1 MAQQNASDTIPRV
14 QASPLSGFPRP
25 GLIPIPNMTVTSTVA
40 STGSGVITLTAAQL
54 LGGFIIIDTQDAQ
67 SATLP
72 TAALLCEAIP
82 GVTGTAQPTGDTALD
97 AGWVLSPGDPGRP
110 EQPAVPVAH
119 IAIEHDEPAH
129 AEAESSPSVDSPP
142 EPSAPQRKPGRSKT
156 RK

>member
-1 MAQQNASDTIPRV
+1 MQDIKTLQYPRHV
-14 QASPLSGFPRP
+14 HRDGQFKIVDSP
-25 GLIPIPNMTVTSTVA
+25 
-40 STGSGVITLTAAQL
+40 
-54 LGGFIIIDTQDAQ
+54 
-67 SATLP
+67 
-72 TAALLCEAIP
+72 EAC
-82 GVTGTAQPTGDTALD
+82 DTALD